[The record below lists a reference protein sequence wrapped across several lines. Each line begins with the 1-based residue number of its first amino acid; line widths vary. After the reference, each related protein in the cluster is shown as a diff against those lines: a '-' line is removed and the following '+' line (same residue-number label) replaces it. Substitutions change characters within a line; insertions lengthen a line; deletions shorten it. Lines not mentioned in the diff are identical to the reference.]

1 MSDWSSSTATL
12 IGTGLLLGFSGAV
25 FAQNTTSGSTLN
37 ANAEDTLVVVG
48 SRTPTQIS
56 QIPGAVWVID
66 KEMLQQQTR
75 NGADLKTALGQLV
88 PGLDLAPQGRTNY
101 GQNMRGRGVQVLIDG
116 VSLNS
121 SRGLS
126 RQFDA
131 IDPFNIER
139 VEVLSGASSLYG
151 GGATGGLINIITR
164 KGEEGLNWRTEAGIT
179 TGFNNSD
186 DMDRRLSQSISGG
199 NERVQGYLGTSI
211 VDNGRHYDGG
221 GQEIFPD
228 IAQTDLQDNRSIDVL
243 GNLSFRLTDEQSLE
257 LGAQLYRSGYEGNRG
272 FTFPTSTL
280 PRPT

>member
-1 MSDWSSSTATL
+1 MHALSSSTPPFAIRGL
-12 IGTGLLLGFSGAV
+12 ISTGLLLSFSNGV
-25 FAQNTTSGSTLN
+25 FAQNTTPALAPNTNSDETM
-37 ANAEDTLVVVG
+37 VVVG

-75 NGADLKTALGQLV
+75 NGADLKTALGRLV

-151 GGATGGLINIITR
+151 GG
-164 KGEEGLNWRTEAGIT
+164 
-179 TGFNNSD
+179 
-186 DMDRRLSQSISGG
+186 
-199 NERVQGYLGTSI
+199 
-211 VDNGRHYDGG
+211 

-228 IAQTDLQDNRSIDVL
+228 IAQTDLQGKRSIDVMD
-243 GNLSFRLTDEQSLE
+243 NLSFQLTDEQRL
-257 LGAQLYRSGYEGNRG
+257 QLVRYC
-272 FTFPTSTL
+272 
-280 PRPT
+280 

>member
-1 MSDWSSSTATL
+1 MS
-12 IGTGLLLGFSGAV
+12 
-25 FAQNTTSGSTLN
+25 
-37 ANAEDTLVVVG
+37 G

-75 NGADLKTALGQLV
+75 NGADLKTALGRLV

-116 VSLNS
+116 VSLNG
-121 SRGLS
+121 SRSLS

-179 TGFNNSD
+179 SGFNNSD
-186 DMDRRLSQSISGG
+186 DI
-199 NERVQGYLGTSI
+199 
-211 VDNGRHYDGG
+211 
-221 GQEIFPD
+221 
-228 IAQTDLQDNRSIDVL
+228 IAASRNRSAV
-243 GNLSFRLTDEQSLE
+243 EMSLFKATWVQP
-257 LGAQLYRSGYEGNRG
+257 LAITAATMTVAARKS
-272 FTFPTSTL
+272 S
-280 PRPT
+280 

>member
-1 MSDWSSSTATL
+1 MYALSSSKPTFAMSGL
-12 IGTGLLLGFSGAV
+12 IGTGLLLSFSNGV
-25 FAQNTTSGSTLN
+25 LAQDNASEAASSASTDD
-37 ANAEDTLVVVG
+37 AMVVVG

-66 KEMLQQQTR
+66 KAMLQQQTR
-75 NGADLKTALGQLV
+75 NGADLKTALGRLV

-164 KGEEGLNWRTEAGIT
+164 KGEEGLNWSVA
-179 TGFNNSD
+179 
-186 DMDRRLSQSISGG
+186 
-199 NERVQGYLGTSI
+199 Y
-211 VDNGRHYDGG
+211 
-221 GQEIFPD
+221 
-228 IAQTDLQDNRSIDVL
+228 
-243 GNLSFRLTDEQSLE
+243 
-257 LGAQLYRSGYEGNRG
+257 
-272 FTFPTSTL
+272 
-280 PRPT
+280 

>member
-1 MSDWSSSTATL
+1 MYALPLLKPPFHKLPSSTATL
-12 IGTGLLLGFSGAV
+12 IGTGLLLGFSNNI
-25 FAQNTTSGSTLN
+25 FAQTTSSEADAG
-37 ANAEDTLVVVG
+37 DTMVVVG

-66 KEMLQQQTR
+66 REMLQQQTR
-75 NGADLKTALGQLV
+75 NGADLKTALGRLV

-116 VSLNS
+116 VSLNG

-199 NERVQGYLGTSI
+199 NEFVQGYLGTAI
-211 VDNGRHYDGG
+211 GDNGRHYDGS
-221 GQEIFPD
+221 GQEIFP
-228 IAQTDLQDNRSIDVL
+228 ISPKPTCRTTAALMYWATS
-243 GNLSFRLTDEQSLE
+243 LS
-257 LGAQLYRSGYEGNRG
+257 A
-272 FTFPTSTL
+272 
-280 PRPT
+280 